1 MKKISIQV
9 KDAAFDRIE
18 RGFQTEVYLPIE
30 PKYTKMFVSENGRRN
45 LLIDKQKGNAHI
57 NAVLD
62 AFSMGYR
69 LRIDAASIRRCC
81 KTGVLNYKVKGV
93 RISSGRTDWGAEEG
107 KLCYVVILGEEMD
120 V

>member
-18 RGFQTEVYLPIE
+18 KGYQTEVYLPIE
-30 PKYTKMFVSENGRRN
+30 QKYTKMFVSENGRRN

-81 KTGVLNYKVKGV
+81 KTGVLNYKVNGV
-93 RISSGRTDWGAEEG
+93 RISSGNPNWGAEEG